1 MTNETA
7 PLTPADC
14 DLRGYGFMPLDVVR
28 LIDSDLF
35 ALSTG
40 EEFKAAVA
48 LWCKSWLQVPAGSLP
63 DDDRILAH
71 LSSTGPAWKKL
82 KEGAMRGWFKC
93 SDGRLYHHTVA
104 EKALEAWE
112 RRGEWMERQDNKN
125 ERQKRWRQR
134 QKELSDR
141 LREVGITPPK
151 GASLETLE
159 SLLKDAG
166 VDIGVDN
173 LASTKPSTKPSTVDE
188 GEMPKTGTGTGTGT
202 YPLTPVGGETGKET
216 GGKSGRYA
224 FEGRTIR
231 LTTKDFEQWRA
242 SYHAIADMR
251 AELQGLDDWL
261 QGPNSSDAKR
271 KNWFNLVSR
280 NLGRKH
286 DEALAAKQAQSA
298 EDEAFFRR
306 HPEQNFTEDEARAL
320 MTDAEFE
327 RWKAK
332 QAA

>member
-1 MTNETA
+1 MTALSA

-40 EEFKAAVA
+40 DEFKAAVA
-48 LWCKSWLQVPAGSLP
+48 LWCKSWLQLPAGSLP

-71 LSSTGPAWKKL
+71 LSSTGPGWRKL
-82 KEGAMRGWFKC
+82 RQGALRGWFKC

-104 EKALEAWE
+104 EKAIEAWE

-134 QKELSDR
+134 QKELSDQ
-141 LREVGITPPK
+141 LREAGITPPK

-159 SLLKDAG
+159 GLLRDAG
-166 VDIGVDN
+166 VDDGVDKS
-173 LASTKPSTKPSTVDE
+173 ASTKASTSPSTVDA
-188 GEMPKTGTGTGTGT
+188 GEMPKTGTGTGT
-202 YPLTPVGGETGKET
+202 YPLTPVGGDGRSDGK
-216 GGKSGRYA
+216 RYA
-224 FEGRTIR
+224 FEGKTIR
-231 LTTKDFEQWRA
+231 LLAKDLDQWRK
-242 SYHAIADMR
+242 SFHAVPDLL
-251 AELQGLDDWL
+251 AELRGLDDWL
-261 QGPNSSDAKR
+261 QREDVADAQRKR
-271 KNWFNLVSR
+271 WFHLVSK

-286 DEALAAKQAQSA
+286 EEALAAKRSADAEHQAFLQ
-298 EDEAFFRR
+298 R
-306 HPEQNFTEDEARAL
+306 HPERQLSDDEARAL
-320 MTDAEFE
+320 MTPAEFD
-327 RWKAK
+327 RWKAR